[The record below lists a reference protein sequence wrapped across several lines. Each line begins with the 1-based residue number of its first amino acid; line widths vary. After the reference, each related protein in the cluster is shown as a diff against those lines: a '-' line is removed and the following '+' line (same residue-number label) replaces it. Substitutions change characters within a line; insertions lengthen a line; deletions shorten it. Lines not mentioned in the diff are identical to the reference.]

1 MNVVRHAP
9 RHARKLHRTGAGIGV
24 GVGISDGR
32 GSISDGEVTSLAG
45 SQQASVGRPRLHS
58 HQQHM
63 SHHHRHQQQQQAG
76 QRGVRLRDTDLSC
89 PGQRRVMHAI
99 RESPEISNNQ
109 LADAR

>member
-1 MNVVRHAP
+1 MNVVRHTP
-9 RHARKLHRTGAGIGV
+9 RHARKLHRTGAGV

-45 SQQASVGRPRLHS
+45 SQQACVGRPRLHS
-58 HQQHM
+58 HHQHL
-63 SHHHRHQQQQQAG
+63 SHHHRHQQQQQQAG
-76 QRGVRLRDTDLSC
+76 QRGMRLRDTDLSC

-99 RESPEISNNQ
+99 RESPEISSNQ